1 MSPNWK
7 VRLPTPQAWYSL
19 LVQVNCS
26 VMSDSLWPHGLQH
39 ARLPCWSPLPELAQ
53 THVHQVSDAIQ
64 PYHPGL
70 SPSPANF
77 NLSQHQGLFQWV
89 SSLHQVAK
97 VLELQLQHQSFQLI
111 FRTGIDWCYLLA
123 VQGTLKSLLQHHS
136 SKVSIPWCS
145 AFFMVQ
151 LSNPYMTTG
160 KNHSFDYM
168 DFCW

>member
-89 SSLHQVAK
+89 SSSHQVAK
-97 VLELQLQHQSFQLI
+97 ELELQLQLSTSNEHSGLTSFRINWPDLLCSLRDSQESSLTPQFKSINSLVLSFLYSLTLI
-111 FRTGIDWCYLLA
+111 
-123 VQGTLKSLLQHHS
+123 
-136 SKVSIPWCS
+136 SIHDYW
-145 AFFMVQ
+145 
-151 LSNPYMTTG
+151 
-160 KNHSFDYM
+160 KKHSFD
-168 DFCW
+168 